1 MPELLEQR
9 LQSGIMEQQDFT
21 TLTYKVENAVAWITL
36 DRPPANLI
44 DYELT
49 YDYLRALDLAD
60 EDETVRVIV
69 LNGKGKGLSGG
80 VDLKFLESFGPTEM
94 KEFLSLFYIKTVER
108 VRNLNKPIIAAV
120 HGYARE
126 GACTLAFACDMII
139 ASDDADFGYPGVP
152 NLASPPGMHVWHL
165 QKLIGRMKAAKLIFT
180 GDPIRA
186 DEAEKLGL
194 ITEIVPRDQLE
205 IRTQAL
211 AEQIASMSPLA
222 LRISRELMY
231 RVEGMDFKQVPPT
244 ALDAMAVAFGS
255 EDSKEARLAFNEK
268 RKPVWKGK

>member
-1 MPELLEQR
+1 MTQPKF
-9 LQSGIMEQQDFT
+9 S
-21 TLTYKVENAVAWITL
+21 TL
-36 DRPPANLI
+36 DYEVNGAIAEIILNRPPANLI

-49 YDYLRALDLAD
+49 YDYLNALELAD
-60 EDETVRVIV
+60 NDPTVRVII
-69 LNGKGKGLSGG
+69 LRGEGKGLSGG
-80 VDLKFLESFGPTEM
+80 VDIKFLESFGPTEM

-108 VRNLNKPIIAAV
+108 VRALNKPIIAAV

-139 ASDDADFGYPGVP
+139 AADDADFGYPGVP

-180 GDPIRA
+180 GDPISA
-186 DEAEKLGL
+186 QEANDLGL
-194 ITEIVPRDQLE
+194 ITDIVPRAELHQKTLE
-205 IRTQAL
+205 L
-211 AEQIASMSPLA
+211 ATKIATMSPHA

-231 RVEGMDFKQVPPT
+231 RVESMDFKQVPPT

-255 EDSKEARLAFNEK
+255 EDSKEARKAFIEK
-268 RKPVWKGK
+268 RKPVWKNK